1 MDHLISGGLFDGF
14 ADNYFIQHHVKSGG
28 LFDVVVDDYF
38 IQDHVEMKSGDMEL
52 DVNLSMEFD
61 AKSIFVFDVCGVAEN
76 GACLDMKICDMVAP
90 ITLEANSIFKFDKR
104 AVSLE
109 MKDSCIGISMPIN
122 AYSVFKFDDVVA
134 TKDENEMKTEFCKT
148 ARRLRSLAQRHF
160 DYGTA
165 GTFGGVDGEFSAS
178 VMFRIIQRM
187 LTKAKFRDLRRYG
200 VDLGSGSGMTLFAFF
215 NFGAKLPMVGRN

>member
-1 MDHLISGGLFDGF
+1 MDLISGGLFDGF
-14 ADNYFIQHHVKSGG
+14 ADNYFIQHSVESGG

-148 ARRLRSLAQRHF
+148 APTSMSC
-160 DYGTA
+160 
-165 GTFGGVDGEFSAS
+165 SA
-178 VMFRIIQRM
+178 
-187 LTKAKFRDLRRYG
+187 
-200 VDLGSGSGMTLFAFF
+200 AF
-215 NFGAKLPMVGRN
+215 

>member
-1 MDHLISGGLFDGF
+1 MDLISGGLFDGF

-160 DYGTA
+160 NYGTA

-178 VMFRIIQRM
+178 VMYRIS
-187 LTKAKFRDLRRYG
+187 KKY
-200 VDLGSGSGMTLFAFF
+200 
-215 NFGAKLPMVGRN
+215 